1 MRASQ
6 YTDVNTFTCYEQAM
20 HILKSTAEGIG
31 KGLLFDSQHSLGVK
45 LLYAESSLAENC
57 L

>member
-6 YTDVNTFTCYEQAM
+6 YTDVNTFTCYKQVM
-20 HILKSTAEGIG
+20 HILKSTAEEIG
-31 KGLLFDSQHSLGVK
+31 RGLFDSQHSLGVK
-45 LLYAESSLAENC
+45 LLYAESSSVRKC

>member
-6 YTDVNTFTCYEQAM
+6 YTDVNTFTCYKQVM
-20 HILKSTAEGIG
+20 HILKSTAEEIG
-31 KGLLFDSQHSLGVK
+31 RGLLFDSQHSLGVK
-45 LLYAESSLAENC
+45 LLYAESSSVEKC

>member
-6 YTDVNTFTCYEQAM
+6 YTDVHTFTCYKQVM
-20 HILKSTAEGIG
+20 HILKSTAEKIG
-31 KGLLFDSQHSLGVK
+31 KGLLFESQHSLGVK
-45 LLYAESSLAENC
+45 LLYAQYSSVEEC